1 MKTTL
6 IVGCIPIILVACSP
20 TPTPLPDVTA
30 LSQPA
35 SLDAPHRH
43 VQYRPVV
50 QDYEHRDAT
59 DPQAWRKSNEEQNSG
74 WGTQ

>member
-6 IVGCIPIILVACSP
+6 IVGCIPIILVACTT
-20 TPTPLPDVTA
+20 TPTPLPDITA
-30 LSQPA
+30 ISQSA

-43 VQYRPVV
+43 VQYRPVI

-59 DPQAWRKSNEEQNSG
+59 DPQDWRKSNEEQDSG
-74 WGTQ
+74 WGVQ